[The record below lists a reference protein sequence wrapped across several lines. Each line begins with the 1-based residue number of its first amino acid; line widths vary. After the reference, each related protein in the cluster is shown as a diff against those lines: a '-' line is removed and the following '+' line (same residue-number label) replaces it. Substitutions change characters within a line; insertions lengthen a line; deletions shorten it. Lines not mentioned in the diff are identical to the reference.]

1 MRLFA
6 VTALLPLL
14 CVVLPTHAAAPEQS
28 AKPVPPPSLSPSQP
42 PAVSHPPAVGPIDG
56 LSEDEAVL
64 RALQGNPALR
74 AFRKQRAV
82 AEGEIVS
89 ATALENPRLQLQMV
103 HFQEAANMG
112 WTATVKW
119 APPMPAE
126 WLAKRS
132 QARARVDQV
141 RYEIAEQEW
150 AVATLVRA
158 THATILELR
167 DQARILDEA
176 LALRRRMAALMR
188 TRVQRGGAT
197 RIELN
202 LVDLAALGAQRDLHA
217 IALRR
222 TQAQSQLQ
230 ALLGVLS
237 TEPIGVQGPLY
248 EDRGG
253 LARLD
258 PAKLAEQALVNR
270 PVLKAAQARIS
281 QRQHALR
288 VEKVRRFPWLELS
301 ARYGQTGSSKYPN
314 DWQVGV
320 ELPLP
325 ILNWNSGPVRVAAAE
340 LDEEQATEQAQT
352 EALKQSVYAAHAE
365 LKLRRDILL
374 HYVRDVLPVFTE
386 HERLLEVAVRG
397 GQIDLV
403 ALLSSE
409 DSVLRG
415 RREYSDARL
424 SFRQAWLALE
434 AAVGARLHDKEA
446 AQ

>member
-1 MRLFA
+1 MRLFG

-14 CVVLPTHAAAPEQS
+14 CVAPLARAAAPAS
-28 AKPVPPPSLSPSQP
+28 RPVLTPPPAPGP
-42 PAVSHPPAVGPIDG
+42 TATAPAPASENDG
-56 LSEDEAVL
+56 LSEDDAVL
-64 RALQGNPALR
+64 RALQGNPVLR

-89 ATALENPRLQLQMV
+89 ATAIANPRLQLQLV

-112 WTATVKW
+112 WTGTVKW
-119 APPMPAE
+119 APPQPAE
-126 WLAKRS
+126 WLARRS
-132 QARARVDQV
+132 QARARVEQV

-158 THATILELR
+158 THATLLELR
-167 DQARILDEA
+167 QQARLLEDA
-176 LALRRRMAALMR
+176 LAMRRRMAGLMR

-202 LVDLAALGAQRDLHA
+202 LIDLAVLAAQRDLHDLA
-217 IALRR
+217 VRR
-222 TQAQSQLQ
+222 TQAQSQLH

-237 TEPIGVQGPLY
+237 PEPIGVGGPLY
-248 EDRGG
+248 EDTDGV
-253 LARLD
+253 ARLD
-258 PAKLAEQALVNR
+258 AAQLAEQALGNR

-340 LDEEQATEQAQT
+340 LEEEQANEQAQS
-352 EALKQSVYAAHAE
+352 EALKQSVFAAHAE

-374 HYVRDVLPVFTE
+374 HYLRDVLPVFTE
-386 HERLLEVAVRG
+386 HERLLEIAVRG

-403 ALLSSE
+403 GLLSSE
-409 DSVLRG
+409 ESVLRG
-415 RREYSDARL
+415 RREYTDARL
-424 SFRQAWLALE
+424 AFRQAWLQLE
-434 AAVGARLHDKEA
+434 AAVGARISGREA
-446 AQ
+446 SR